1 VGGFERSVLVVATPT
16 GSGWLDNGAVD
27 TLEYLHGGDTAIVA
41 TQYSYLPRAF
51 DIPMATTVPTGY
63 GHNYAPA
70 HYIDAWVA
78 VTDPPGWGAEDTARL
93 KERFADV
100 HPRP

>member
-1 VGGFERSVLVVATPT
+1 
-16 GSGWLDNGAVD
+16 
-27 TLEYLHGGDTAIVA
+27 
-41 TQYSYLPRAF
+41 
-51 DIPMATTVPTGY
+51 MATTVPTGY